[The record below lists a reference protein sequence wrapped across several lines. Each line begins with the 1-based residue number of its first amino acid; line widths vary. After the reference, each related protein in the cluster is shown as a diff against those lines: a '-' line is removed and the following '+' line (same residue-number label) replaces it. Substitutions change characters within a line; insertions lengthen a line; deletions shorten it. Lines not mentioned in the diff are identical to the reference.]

1 MAIQPRQIAGMVEE
15 SMGAGGPGSMD
26 DDKQIEVAVE
36 EEMES
41 MPEGVE
47 MMDEEVYEIEAEEY
61 DHNANI
67 AEGLE
72 DDGLGD

>member
-26 DDKQIEVAVE
+26 DDTQIEVAVE
-36 EEMES
+36 EDMEM

-47 MMDEEVYEIEAEEY
+47 LIDGEEVEVEAEEY
-61 DHNANI
+61 DHNANL
-67 AEGLE
+67 A
-72 DDGLGD
+72 